1 MAMPPSEPET
11 IVARSGGSAAQPT
24 PARGSGGP
32 PAGDAPMSEPPQ
44 GQKPRRRI
52 WPWLLGCAG
61 LVVIGCFAAGVGGY
75 FFFNDW
81 LQENLPGL
89 VPTAE
94 EPAVAYI
101 LDTSSRMGLPSEQGT
116 RLSVAQA
123 ILAEIVRPAD
133 SGLTSGLRVFGGG
146 ALPQACEDTELVV
159 TFAPANQSAIAEGA
173 LGLQVGSAGMA
184 RAVRVG

>member
-11 IVARSGGSAAQPT
+11 IVARSDRSAAQPT

-32 PAGDAPMSEPPQ
+32 PGGAGAGAPMSGPPQ
-44 GQKPRRRI
+44 GPKPRRRI

-89 VPTAE
+89 LPTPQKA
-94 EPAVAYI
+94 AGAHI
-101 LDTSSRMGLPSEQGT
+101 LD
-116 RLSVAQA
+116 
-123 ILAEIVRPAD
+123 
-133 SGLTSGLRVFGGG
+133 
-146 ALPQACEDTELVV
+146 
-159 TFAPANQSAIAEGA
+159 
-173 LGLQVGSAGMA
+173 
-184 RAVRVG
+184 